1 MILYGPSVLKKMYC
15 LKQQTYNLY
24 LANYSQRPVNAFDVS
39 DDNISNRKVCVVDS
53 GYDMTNQH
61 LPKTK
66 VNGWSPS
73 AWGNNWTK
81 DDHGHGTHVAGII
94 VATNANKSG
103 MQGVI
108 RNGQLPLFISK
119 VQQGPKIKK
128 TSFVCEAL
136 NECVAKGANIIN
148 MSIYL
153 NNNKC
158 VKLAFDR
165 ASEEN
170 VLIVAAAGNL
180 GDTEHATK
188 YAYPASYD
196 NVISVAAVDKDK
208 MHASFSQRN
217 DQVDIAAPG
226 VRIDSTCTTTKDTP
240 LCRGTEE
247 YDKISGTS
255 MATPFVSGVAA
266 LVWSHC
272 LDTCSAADITDILLN
287 SATNPG
293 EEGDISKI
301 RLKYGSGIVNA
312 KKAYDYA
319 LEKGFIPSG
328 PSLEPSGEPSTSPKP
343 SFEPTVLPSSEPSHD
358 PSKASVDNPTS
369 SPSKE
374 PTHDPSKEPTGNP
387 TFSPSTDCTSFF

>member
-1 MILYGPSVLKKMYC
+1 MKEFKPKPDNNGDNFGLHM
-15 LKQQTYNLY
+15 
-24 LANYSQRPVNAFDVS
+24 VNAFDVS
-39 DDNISNRKVCVVDS
+39 DENISNRKVCVVDS
-53 GYDMTNQH
+53 GYDKDHPN
-61 LPKTK
+61 LPKQHE
-66 VNGWSPS
+66 GWS
-73 AWGNNWTK
+73 AWGDPVPWDK
-81 DDHGHGTHVAGII
+81 DDYGHGTHVAGII
-94 VATNANKSG
+94 VATNDDKSG

-196 NVISVAAVDKDK
+196 NVISVAAVNADKT
-208 MHASFSQRN
+208 HASFSQRN

-226 VRIDSTCTTTKDTP
+226 VRIDSTCTTVLQKIRHYVGVQKNMIKSVGLAWQP
-240 LCRGTEE
+240 LLSVGWRLW
-247 YDKISGTS
+247 
-255 MATPFVSGVAA
+255 SGVTA
-266 LVWSHC
+266 
-272 LDTCSAADITDILLN
+272 
-287 SATNPG
+287 
-293 EEGDISKI
+293 
-301 RLKYGSGIVNA
+301 
-312 KKAYDYA
+312 
-319 LEKGFIPSG
+319 
-328 PSLEPSGEPSTSPKP
+328 
-343 SFEPTVLPSSEPSHD
+343 
-358 PSKASVDNPTS
+358 
-369 SPSKE
+369 
-374 PTHDPSKEPTGNP
+374 
-387 TFSPSTDCTSFF
+387 